1 MPWEKVF
8 LFLGFM
14 LLMIFIR
21 TFSDKTRILLRY
33 AAGFVILVIGLR
45 HSSEILDLVKKYADT
60 IWPAINHGANR
71 FIDSLGSLFAGL

>member
-8 LFLGFM
+8 LFLGFL

-21 TFSDKTRILLRY
+21 TFSDKTRLFLRY
-33 AAGFVILVIGLR
+33 ASGFILLVIGLR
-45 HSSEILDLVKKYADT
+45 HSPEILDLVKKYADT
-60 IWPAINHGANR
+60 IWPAINNGANL